1 MPVFD
6 HYINALSDIVVH
18 RFICDA
24 ATADRLIADR
34 LTHLMERKHIDADST
49 MRSWRFVRGRNPT
62 GAHFTFNVL
71 GQTITIRNER
81 LTAAQLEA
89 AIISAGP
96 DAVTAVQKRLMPTE
110 PLAYPQRVI
119 IAFTGPCDEPDAA

>member
-6 HYINALSDIVVH
+6 YNINALSDIVVY
-18 RFICDA
+18 RFVCDA
-24 ATADRLIADR
+24 ATADRLITDR

-49 MRSWRFVRGRNPT
+49 MRPWRFVRGRKPP

-89 AIISAGP
+89 AILSAGP
-96 DAVTAVQKRLMPTE
+96 TDVTAVQRWLMPAE
-110 PLAYPQRVI
+110 PLRYPQRVI